1 MAKGLSVDEKR
12 KRIISLFHDSG
23 EFYQLKDIEKLG
35 VKKGVTSQS
44 IKDILMGL
52 VDDGL
57 VTTDKIGTSNYFWS
71 YPSAVIQTKR
81 NKLQDLTS
89 SVEKQEEKKK
99 RLEQLIQEATQDRQK
114 TEERAQLLAELEQ
127 DQKTNRELQA
137 ELQKYKENDPELYHK
152 KEKAS
157 KVAKEATNRWT
168 ESIWEMQSYCVNK
181 FGMERQLFDQ
191 TFGIKD
197 DFDTVD

>member
-1 MAKGLSVDEKR
+1 MQ
-12 KRIISLFHDSG
+12 G

-44 IKDILMGL
+44 IKDILMSL

-57 VTTDKIGTSNYFWS
+57 VITDKIGTSNYFWS
-71 YPSAVIQTKR
+71 FPSAAIQTKR
-81 NKLQDLTS
+81 NKLKDLNQNID
-89 SVEKQEEKKK
+89 KQLEKKK
-99 RLEQLIQEATQDRQK
+99 KLEQLIEEASQDRQDSN
-114 TEERAQLLAELEQ
+114 ERTQLLAELKQEK
-127 DQKTNRELQA
+127 DATKELQL
-137 ELQKYKENDPELYHK
+137 ELQKYAENDPELYHK

-157 KVAKEATNRWT
+157 QIAKEAANRWT
-168 ESIWEMQSYCVNK
+168 ESIWEMQSYCINK

-197 DFDTVD
+197 DFDTID